1 MLLLFLPENKGGED
15 YTWIL
20 SLFMV
25 RSNPLQSL
33 VWLSSGKSLRLGTAG
48 MQTPG
53 CGLARSTGQGDLPGT
68 RRLCLWPPPGSM
80 AQAGCAFCQRFLSF
94 LHPGQQGKPLR
105 PLCTEGE
112 TEARGDSTHTS
123 RAAGGEEVCAGGGED
138 TG

>member
-33 VWLSSGKSLRLGTAG
+33 VWLSSGKSLGLRTAG

-53 CGLARSTGQGDLPGT
+53 WLARSTGRGPAWSTVPL
-68 RRLCLWPPPGSM
+68 LWPAQERRREPDAASASALSRLGSR
-80 AQAGCAFCQRFLSF
+80 GNPFT
-94 LHPGQQGKPLR
+94 PLYR
-105 PLCTEGE
+105 
-112 TEARGDSTHTS
+112 RGN
-123 RAAGGEEVCAGGGED
+123 
-138 TG
+138 